1 MHTSS
6 NSLEEAPAAELQLPV
21 IRLRV
26 EQEHVHAAVRDHHA
40 VEGAVQG
47 VLARVS
53 RQQPTRRLQVGIVM
67 FFFRKEARAEQRFVS
82 AGVELRAPPLQ
93 VEQVVARGSIGGDV
107 EPGRAAVS
115 ADRCCGGFRK
125 QEAARAGREAGC
137 DTAAACLIVT
147 HVASPAVEYLGRGW
161 EVCLAAPQRFRTWRL
176 RKQGGQRPS
185 CAPHSDLPLAQG
197 RRRDQGWVDTEGIL
211 ALYAPQLRRY
221 WLLPVYHFVSTK
233 PVSISVRM

>member
-82 AGVELRAPPLQ
+82 AGVELRPPPLQ

-125 QEAARAGREAGC
+125 TGGGKSREGGSMRHRRRMLILTTPTLLAPLWNIWVEAGRFA
-137 DTAAACLIVT
+137 
-147 HVASPAVEYLGRGW
+147 
-161 EVCLAAPQRFRTWRL
+161 
-176 RKQGGQRPS
+176 
-185 CAPHSDLPLAQG
+185 
-197 RRRDQGWVDTEGIL
+197 
-211 ALYAPQLRRY
+211 
-221 WLLPVYHFVSTK
+221 
-233 PVSISVRM
+233 